1 MKVLDGINEIYKL
14 EHMLS
19 IYEKYEAFCNEN

>member
-1 MKVLDGINEIYKL
+1 MKVYGIGEIYKL